1 MDPAVSAAAWA
12 TVSEAGGC
20 GVGEGS
26 RSGCGFSGRS
36 HDGSGIGRSSPGRS
50 SCTMAR
56 SLSSPPLPHN
66 ATALSCP
73 PPLVPQHR
81 RVGDFFYIIF
91 LVRKCWLDSM
101 AFLCFAN
108 CIPQRC
114 QSPLSPPHQCRLRSA
129 GWKILLINIFHL
141 TSSYEINA
149 FYYILNPL
157 MEINL
162 LY

>member
-1 MDPAVSAAAWA
+1 MDPAVSVAAWA
-12 TVSEAGGC
+12 TASEAGGC

-50 SCTMAR
+50 SCTMAW

-81 RVGDFFYIIF
+81 RVGDFFILF
-91 LVRKCWLDSM
+91 FWFGSVGSTRWLFCVLQTVYLKDASH
-101 AFLCFAN
+101 L
-108 CIPQRC
+108 
-114 QSPLSPPHQCRLRSA
+114 
-129 GWKILLINIFHL
+129 WVLINAVFVVSVGKSY
-141 TSSYEINA
+141 SSIY
-149 FYYILNPL
+149 FILPHH
-157 MEINL
+157 MR
-162 LY
+162 